1 MVSRH
6 DVPEPVPAA
15 STTPP
20 ARLRAL
26 QRLLAAEIDDSLPA
40 HASAALATVVSG
52 GRLGSPAAGAA
63 VYRDSSRRAR
73 ARSLELV
80 YPVCRQVLG
89 AGAFGGL
96 AAACVAACPS
106 RSPDLTELA
115 AAFPPYLARWR
126 LDPASSGPLGADLP
140 YLPDLARL
148 ELTFHAALFAADDP
162 PWDADAFAAAVE
174 NSGAG
179 RLRLRL
185 GRSVTVLASTFPVH
199 EIWRRHREARDTTQV
214 PAGNGDLLVV
224 SRQALR
230 PRVQRVSPDAFA
242 LLRAVA
248 DGQSLAAL
256 TERGYAVE
264 QLGGLIT
271 DGLIVGFEVADR

>member
-1 MVSRH
+1 MSLNDVS
-6 DVPEPVPAA
+6 EPMTAAPA
-15 STTPP
+15 TPP
-20 ARLRAL
+20 ARLQAL
-26 QRLLAAEIDDSLPA
+26 QRMLAANIDDTLPA
-40 HASAALATVVSG
+40 HASVALAAVVSG
-52 GRLGSPAAGAA
+52 GRVGSPSAGAA

-89 AGAFGGL
+89 AGAFGRL

-126 LDPASSGPLGADLP
+126 LDPASSGPLGWDLP

-162 PWDADAFAAAVE
+162 PWDADGFAAAVE
-174 NSGAG
+174 RGATG
-179 RLRLRL
+179 QLRLRL
-185 GRSVTVLASTFPVH
+185 GRSLTLLASTFPVH
-199 EIWRRHREARDTTQV
+199 EIWRRHREALDTMQV

-230 PRVQRVSPDAFA
+230 PRVQRVSPAAFA
-242 LLRAVA
+242 LLHAVA
-248 DGQSLAAL
+248 DGQSIAAL

-271 DGLIVGFEVADR
+271 DGLIVGFEVADG